1 MTTTA
6 IDQSRLEAFMGQA
19 VVDLAA
25 SFSAPL
31 VRLGARLGLYRGLAD
46 GGPATP
52 DELAERS
59 GTDPRMVREWL
70 GNQAAGGY
78 VTYDAASGRYTLPPE
93 QAVALADEQS
103 EFYLLG
109 AYDILASLF
118 ADEDRFAEALRSGA
132 GLPWSEHDHRLFS
145 GTEAFF
151 RAGYRQHLVGD
162 WLPALAG
169 VVEKLE
175 GGARVADVGCGHGA
189 STIIMAEAFPASTFA
204 GFDSHA
210 GGIER
215 AREMAT
221 EAGVAERARFEVA
234 GADAYPG
241 DGYDLVCLFDA
252 FHDLGDP
259 AGTARHIRETLAPE
273 GTLMLVEPQAGDR
286 TEDNLN
292 PVGRL
297 FYAGSTTIC
306 VPHAIAD
313 GGPETPALGN
323 QASEATLKAVL
334 EEAGFRSV
342 RRAAETPFNRVL
354 EARP

>member
-1 MTTTA
+1 MATTA
-6 IDQSRLEAFMGQA
+6 IDRSRLEAFMGQA
-19 VVDLAA
+19 VVDMGAA
-25 SFSAPL
+25 FSAPL
-31 VRLGARLGLYRGLAD
+31 VRLGARLGLYRALAD

-52 DELAERS
+52 EELAERS
-59 GTDPRMVREWL
+59 GTEPRMVREWL

-78 VTYDAASGRYTLPPE
+78 VTFDAASGTYALPPE
-93 QAVALADEQS
+93 QRVALADERS

-118 ADEDRFAEALRSGA
+118 ADEDRLVEAFRDGE
-132 GLPWSEHDHRLFS
+132 GLHWNDHDHRLFA

-151 RAGYRQHLVGD
+151 RTGYRRHLVAD

-175 GGARVADVGCGHGA
+175 AGARVADVGCGHGA

-204 GFDSHA
+204 GFDTHA

-215 AREMAT
+215 ARAGAA
-221 EAGVAERARFEVA
+221 EAGVARRARFEVA
-234 GADAYPG
+234 GADAFPG
-241 DGYDLVCLFDA
+241 DGYDLVCVFDT

-259 AGTARHIRETLAPE
+259 VAAARHVREALAPD
-273 GTLMLVEPQAGDR
+273 GTFLLVEPQAGER

-297 FYAGSTTIC
+297 FYAGSALIC

-313 GGPETPALGN
+313 GGPGTPALGN
-323 QASEATLKAVL
+323 QAGEATLVAL
-334 EEAGFRSV
+334 LAQAGFSSV